1 MKKLLPVLLLFAPLC
16 LKAQNQLTKNQYW
29 NLVQQN
35 AAALGITTNDLQNW
49 RVSDAHYDKHANAVF
64 VYLQQTYKGIDIEN
78 RVNAI
83 SFKANKL
90 ITHNISALKNFKVAS
105 DNTAPTFNASSAL
118 LKAATA
124 LGLQPKEVPVSLI
137 NQTESKT
144 FEFGTLGI
152 SANNIPVKLMW
163 TNTDNNDA
171 NLQLAW
177 EVVISANADNAL
189 WKVLVNAQ
197 TGSVIKKE
205 NLTVYEKSTN
215 LANMPHRLIVY
226 EDETPVLN
234 STNENKVSDIKSIN
248 SSNFTVIPYPYENRY
263 YAGPAMVSNP
273 WTMNHNQ
280 DANTL
285 KWNNDGTNDY
295 NYLRGNNV
303 YVQDDHDKKDYTY
316 GYSPTSTT
324 AVPNLNF
331 NFTPDFYEEPTDTIN
346 MNFNFTNLFYWTN
359 LMHDLSYQY
368 GFDEASGNFQF
379 DNQGRGGLGN
389 DFVTEDAQDSSGTN
403 NANFSTPV
411 DGHRPRM
418 QMFLFNPSNFKHI
431 QFHSP
436 SDLADATIYSL
447 KDGVSTNNSFLK
459 TGPVTADVVYFND
472 QASGTITH
480 QACNTAANA
489 SALAG
494 KIAYIDRGN
503 CAFTVKIKNAQLAGA
518 KGVIVSNYSGN
529 DTLVAMGGTDNTITI
544 PGIFVGG
551 SVGDAIKSDLDIP
564 VTVNAT
570 LYGPA
575 IDGEIDNTIPTH
587 EYTHG
592 ISNRLVGGPQ
602 NTSCLNNNEQMGE
615 GWSDW
620 YALMITQNWPASSAS
635 GNHARTVGSYATG
648 WDTINNFGIRYY
660 PYSTDKSIDPWTY
673 DSLAK
678 LPTGSNFDEHTVGEI
693 WCTMLWDLTWKLVG
707 SYGISNNIFDATQ
720 TGGNNIALS
729 LITEG
734 MKLTSCSPGFVDARD
749 GILKADTTLYAGKYS
764 KEIWEAFAARGL
776 GYSADEGSSSST
788 TDGTAAY
795 DLPSVLPVTFGSFTA
810 EKQNNTALLKWT
822 TALESNS
829 KEFVVERSSDGKGYS
844 SIGSVKAAG
853 FSTTQKSYSFV
864 DASPLK
870 GNNVYHI
877 KEVDNDGKATYS
889 DIRALT
895 FDNLKPVIRISPN
908 PATNIVT
915 ISIPGNTQDLKIRLL
930 NNTGSLLNS
939 YNMNSES
946 LSINVSNLA
955 RGMYNI
961 TIDGK
966 GYSSRYKLL
975 IQ

>member
-1 MKKLLPVLLLFAPLC
+1 MC
-16 LKAQNQLTKNQYW
+16 LQAQNQLTKTQYW
-29 NLVQQN
+29 SLVQQN
-35 AAALGITTNDLQNW
+35 AAALGMSASDLNNW
-49 RVSDAHYDKHANAVF
+49 RVSDAHYDKHANAIF

-83 SFKANKL
+83 SIKANKL
-90 ITHNISALKNFKVAS
+90 VTHSISTLKNFRVVK
-105 DNTAPTFNASSAL
+105 DNTTPAFDASSAL
-118 LKAATA
+118 LKAAMN
-124 LGLQPKEVPVSLI
+124 LGLQPQASPVSLKNNTDSHI
-137 NQTESKT
+137 Q
-144 FEFGTLGI
+144 EFGPLGI
-152 SANNIPVKLMW
+152 SENNIPVKLMW
-163 TNTDNNDA
+163 ANIGGKEA

-177 EVVISANADNAL
+177 EVVIAEAANNAL
-189 WKVLVNAQ
+189 WSVLVDAQ
-197 TGSVIKKE
+197 TGSIIKKT

-215 LANMPHRLIVY
+215 LTNKPRRLIVY
-226 EDETPVLN
+226 EDETPIQAEDVVN
-234 STNENKVSDIKSIN
+234 NTAGIKTIN
-248 SSNFTVIPYPYENRY
+248 TSKFTVIPYPYENPF
-263 YAGPAMVSNP
+263 YAAPTMVSNP
-273 WTMNHNQ
+273 WSMNQNQ

-285 KWNNDGTNDY
+285 KWNNDGTTDY

-316 GYSPTSTT
+316 GYSPQSTT

-331 NFTPDFYEEPTDTIN
+331 NFTPNFYYEPTDTFN

-379 DNQGRGGLGN
+379 DNQSRGGVGN
-389 DFVTEDAQDSSGTN
+389 DFVNEDAQDSSGFN
-403 NANFSTPV
+403 NANFSTPI

-418 QMFLFNPSNFKHI
+418 QMYLFDPSVYKHI

-436 SDLADATIYSL
+436 SNLADATIYSL
-447 KDGVSTNNSFLK
+447 KDAVSTNNSFLK

-480 QACNTAANA
+480 TGCNTAANA
-489 SALAG
+489 SSLVN
-494 KIAYIDRGN
+494 KIAYIDRGT
-503 CAFTVKIKNAQLAGA
+503 CAFTVKLKNAQLAGA
-518 KGVIVSNYSGN
+518 KGVIVANYSGN
-529 DTLVAMGGTDNTITI
+529 DTLVSMGGTDNTIII

-551 SVGDAIKSDLDIP
+551 SVGDAIKAQLDIP

-602 NTSCLNNNEQMGE
+602 NTSCLNNDEQMGE

-620 YALMITQNWPASSAS
+620 YALMITQNWPASSAAGS
-635 GNHARTVGSYATG
+635 HTRTIGSYAIG
-648 WDTINNFGIRYY
+648 WDTINNFGIRTY
-660 PYSTDKSIDPWTY
+660 PYSTDKSINPWTY
-673 DSLAK
+673 DSLAHI
-678 LPTGSNFDEHTVGEI
+678 TNEEHTVGEI
-693 WCTMLWDLTWKLVG
+693 WCAMIWDLTWKLVDD
-707 SYGISNNIFDATQ
+707 YGISNNIFDATQ

-734 MKLTSCSPGFVDARD
+734 MKLTSCSPGFVDARN
-749 GILKADTTLYAGKYS
+749 GILKADTTLYGGKYS
-764 KEIWEAFAARGL
+764 KEIWEAFAGRGL
-776 GYSADEGSSSST
+776 GYSADEGSSDDI

-829 KEFVVERSSDGKGYS
+829 KEFVIERSSDGKGYS
-844 SIGSVKAAG
+844 SIGTVNAAG
-853 FSTTQKSYSFV
+853 FSASEKSYSYV
-864 DASPLK
+864 DATPLK

-889 DIRALT
+889 DVRSLT
-895 FDNLKPVIRISPN
+895 FDNLKPIIKVSPN
-908 PATNIVT
+908 PATNFVT
-915 ISIPGNTQDLKIRLL
+915 ISILGNNQDLQIRLL
-930 NNTGSLLNS
+930 NNTGNMINS
-939 YNMNSES
+939 YKMNSES

-966 GYSSRYKLL
+966 GFASRYKLL